1 MKTKGVKKM
10 EKNLKQLTNRI
21 HYLPHDSETDRPI
34 LSAICGDDE
43 TLIIDAGNSDKHAK
57 LFLGELNQNQIANYH
72 SVVLTHWHWDHCFG
86 TNQMNLLTIAH
97 ENTKM
102 HLEKMME
109 YDWSDE
115 ALDIRVEKGLENQF
129 CSDMIKKEF
138 RENRNIT
145 ITLPNTTFKDKY
157 EIDLGGIRC
166 VVKHVGGDH
175 SDDSS
180 LIFVEEEK
188 VLFLGDCLYPSVYA
202 QQPQYKIENVRHLLE
217 NIEMFDAEIYV
228 LSHEHPFSKDD
239 FMGYIMLLKL
249 ICDLTE
255 KHQRNHSNLVNELS
269 TQLNRELSQLEE
281 EIVFCFINGLSVD

>member
-1 MKTKGVKKM
+1 M

-21 HYLPHDSETDRPI
+21 HYLPHDPDTDRPI
-34 LSAICGDDE
+34 LSVICGNQQ
-43 TLIIDAGNSDKHAK
+43 TLIVDAGNSDKHAK
-57 LFLGELNQNQIANYH
+57 LFFDELNQSQIANYH
-72 SVVLTHWHWDHCFG
+72 SVVLTHWHWDHSFG

-109 YDWSDE
+109 FDWTDE
-115 ALDIRVEKGLENQF
+115 ALNNRVEKGLENQF

-138 RENRNIT
+138 GEDRNIT
-145 ITLPNTTFKDKY
+145 IKLPNITFKDKY
-157 EIDLGGIRC
+157 EIELGGIRC

-180 LIFVEEEK
+180 IIYVEEEK
-188 VLFLGDCLYPSVYA
+188 VLFLGDCLYPSIYTRR
-202 QQPQYKIENVRHLLE
+202 PQYKIENVRHLLE
-217 NIEMFDAEIYV
+217 NIEMFDAEIFV
-228 LSHEHPFSKDD
+228 LSHEPPLSKED

-269 TQLNRELSQLEE
+269 TQLNRKLSLLEE